1 MKMKLLALVLALA
14 AVLCVCMS
22 GCNPNEGKINSYI
35 KENTVLSGE
44 VTTLQ
49 QLYGDVMDVKAFG
62 RGNDMV
68 LEFNIKGSLP
78 DNPESD
84 YSALEEKLRPYLP
97 GLREATGDNNTNIVY
112 IIKDK
117 DGKETVNRT
126 IS

>member
-1 MKMKLLALVLALA
+1 MKMKMLCLCLALA
-14 AVLCVCMS
+14 AVMCVCMS
-22 GCNPNEGKINSYI
+22 GCNPNEGKINDYI
-35 KENTVLSGE
+35 KENTAISSE

-78 DNPESD
+78 DNTESD
-84 YSALEEKLRPYLP
+84 YSALEERLRPYLP
-97 GLREATGDNNTNIVY
+97 GLREATGNNNTNIVY

-117 DGKETVNRT
+117 DGKETVNKT